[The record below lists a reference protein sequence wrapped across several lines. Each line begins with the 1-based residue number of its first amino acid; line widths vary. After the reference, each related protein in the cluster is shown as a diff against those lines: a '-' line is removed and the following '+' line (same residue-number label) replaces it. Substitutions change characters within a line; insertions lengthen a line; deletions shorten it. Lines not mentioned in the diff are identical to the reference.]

1 MFHPFKIINLVH
13 YKHQEKKYNIYEK
26 ISCFDQLSKNI
37 MIVDTPTLGIGSDK
51 C

>member
-13 YKHQEKKYNIYEK
+13 YKHYEKNINIYEK
-26 ISCFDQLSKNI
+26 ISCFDQLSKNL
-37 MIVDTPTLGIGSDK
+37 MIVDTPTFCTGSDK